1 VAHYIDFDD
10 DYDND
15 SDPCSA
21 FTAEDLGSSLGGE
34 ASLEDDR
41 DYRFRSCLS

>member
-1 VAHYIDFDD
+1 MPHRIDYDDDYDD

-21 FTAEDLGSSLGGE
+21 FDVDRAVSSVWG
-34 ASLEDDR
+34 
-41 DYRFRSCLS
+41 